1 MCEGFIP
8 VILPSVDPTAWAVL
22 TAAKAQSP
30 SSFTTFLEVIPS
42 SRCTHSVLAREERQ
56 ANSESFDMESLP
68 TGNLSRQRG
77 AGIVE
82 LVIVLAIASVISAF
96 ALLQIRSS
104 RSALRVQ
111 NSVRQLA
118 SYMEK
123 ARVDAVRRHGTS
135 TVSFSNTKTYAVT
148 MDFTNSGT
156 PTTRTFTFLDNV
168 QIASSE
174 LPNVTFNWRG
184 RTLTSGSSCVTTF
197 AVNDTMDHGLSVDVS
212 GSGDVTVENQQ
223 PTLPNV
229 TYNNTVNSSDNIDTR
244 LVVSGAT
251 TSDNTPCM
259 DLSGGGVGVDSGP
272 PSCNMHVNSS
282 SISIKKNGGGTGSFV
297 VSLNNPSLVVAS
309 FPSNLTVSPASQT
322 VSSGQSFS
330 VVSKNTLRGPYN
342 VTFTSQCGSSTTVKV
357 NVTN

>member
-1 MCEGFIP
+1 MKT
-8 VILPSVDPTAWAVL
+8 PTAE
-22 TAAKAQSP
+22 K
-30 SSFTTFLEVIPS
+30 
-42 SRCTHSVLAREERQ
+42 CGRE
-56 ANSESFDMESLP
+56 
-68 TGNLSRQRG
+68 RG

-82 LVIVLAIASVISAF
+82 LVTVVAIVSIVSAF
-96 ALLQIRSS
+96 ALIQIRSS

-135 TVSFSNTKTYAVT
+135 TVTFSNTTTYSVS
-148 MDFTNSGT
+148 MDFNNSGSAS
-156 PTTRTFTFLDNV
+156 TRTFRFQDGV
-168 QIASSE
+168 QLASSD

-197 AVNDTMDHGLSVDVS
+197 AVSDTMDHGLSVDVS

-223 PTLPNV
+223 PALPNV
-229 TYNNTVNSSDNIDTR
+229 TYNNTVNSSDSINSR
-244 LVVSGAT
+244 EVVTGTST
-251 TSDNTPCM
+251 TDNTPCM
-259 DLSGGGVGVDSGP
+259 DLSGGGIGADSGP
-272 PSCNMHVNSS
+272 PSCTIHVNSS
-282 SISIKKNGGGTGSFV
+282 SISIKKNGGGTGSIQV
-297 VSLNNPSLVVAS
+297 TMSNPSLVVAT

-322 VSSGQSFS
+322 VSSGQNYS

-342 VTFTSQCGSSTTVKV
+342 VTFTSQCGSSITVKV

>member
-1 MCEGFIP
+1 ME
-8 VILPSVDPTAWAVL
+8 ILIAE
-22 TAAKAQSP
+22 KR
-30 SSFTTFLEVIPS
+30 SSE
-42 SRCTHSVLAREERQ
+42 
-56 ANSESFDMESLP
+56 
-68 TGNLSRQRG
+68 RG
-77 AGIVE
+77 AGVAE
-82 LVIVLAIASVISAF
+82 LVIVLAIVVVVATFGFLEV
-96 ALLQIRSS
+96 RSS

-135 TVSFSNTKTYAVT
+135 SVSFSNTTTYAVT
-148 MDFTNSGT
+148 MDFNSSGST
-156 PTTRTFTFLDNV
+156 TTRTFSFQDGV
-168 QIASSE
+168 QLASAD

-197 AVNDTMDHGLSVDVS
+197 AVSDELEHGLSVDVS

-223 PTLPNV
+223 PTLPNL
-229 TYNNTVNSSDNIDTR
+229 TYTNSVNSSDSINSR

-251 TSDNTPCM
+251 TTDNTPCM
-259 DLSGGGVGVDSGP
+259 DLSGGGVSAESGP
-272 PSCNMHVNSS
+272 PSCSIHVNSS
-282 SISIKKNGGGTGSFV
+282 SISIRKNGGGTGSV
-297 VSLNNPSLVVAS
+297 LVSMNKATLVVAT

-330 VVSKNTLRGPYN
+330 IVSKNTLRGPYN
-342 VTFTSQCGSSTTVKV
+342 VTFTSQCGSSITVKV

>member
-1 MCEGFIP
+1 MDTQKVEQ
-8 VILPSVDPTAWAVL
+8 L
-22 TAAKAQSP
+22 
-30 SSFTTFLEVIPS
+30 
-42 SRCTHSVLAREERQ
+42 R
-56 ANSESFDMESLP
+56 SE
-68 TGNLSRQRG
+68 RG

-82 LVIVLAIASVISAF
+82 LVIVVALVAVVSAF
-96 ALLQIRSS
+96 ALMQVRSS

-123 ARVDAVRRHGTS
+123 ARIDAVRRHGTS
-135 TVSFSNTKTYAVT
+135 SVSFSDTRTYSVS
-148 MDFTNSGT
+148 MDFTNSGS
-156 PTTRTFTFLDNV
+156 PTTRTFTFQEGVNL
-168 QIASSE
+168 ASSE

-184 RTLTSGSSCVTTF
+184 RTLTAGSNCVTTF
-197 AVNDTMDHGLSVDVS
+197 AVHDALDNGLSVDVS

-229 TYNNTVNSSDNIDTR
+229 TYSSNVNSSDSINTR
-244 LVVSGAT
+244 EVVSGT
-251 TSDNTPCM
+251 TTTDNTPCM

-282 SISIKKNGGGTGSFV
+282 SISIRKNGGGTGSIL
-297 VSLNNPSLVVAS
+297 VSLNNPSLVVAT

-322 VSSGQSFS
+322 VSNGQTFS

-342 VTFTSQCGSSTTVKV
+342 VTFTSQCGSSVTVKV

>member
-1 MCEGFIP
+1 MER
-8 VILPSVDPTAWAVL
+8 SL
-22 TAAKAQSP
+22 TK
-30 SSFTTFLEVIPS
+30 
-42 SRCTHSVLAREERQ
+42 
-56 ANSESFDMESLP
+56 
-68 TGNLSRQRG
+68 NLSRQRG
-77 AGIVE
+77 AGIIE
-82 LVIVLAIASVISAF
+82 LVIVVAIASIVSAF

-135 TVSFSNTKTYAVT
+135 SVTFSNTRTYSVT
-148 MDFTNSGT
+148 MDFNNSGT
-156 PTTRTFTFLDNV
+156 TSTRTFTFQDNV
-168 QIASSE
+168 NLASSE

-197 AVNDTMDHGLSVDVS
+197 AVSDTMDHGLSVDVS

-229 TYNNTVNSSDNIDTR
+229 TYNNTVASSDSINTR
-244 LVVSGAT
+244 EVVSG
-251 TSDNTPCM
+251 TSTLDNTPCM
-259 DLSGGGVGVDSGP
+259 DLSGGGIGAESGP
-272 PSCNMHVNSS
+272 PSCSMHVNSS
-282 SISIKKNGGGTGSFV
+282 SISIRKNGGGTGSIQ
-297 VSLNNPSLVVAS
+297 VSMNNPSLVVAT

-322 VSSGQSFS
+322 VSTGQNFS

-342 VTFTSQCGSSTTVKV
+342 VTFTSTCGSSITVKV

>member
-1 MCEGFIP
+1 MER
-8 VILPSVDPTAWAVL
+8 SL
-22 TAAKAQSP
+22 TK
-30 SSFTTFLEVIPS
+30 
-42 SRCTHSVLAREERQ
+42 
-56 ANSESFDMESLP
+56 
-68 TGNLSRQRG
+68 NLSRQRG
-77 AGIVE
+77 AGIIE
-82 LVIVLAIASVISAF
+82 LVIVVAIASIISAF

-123 ARVDAVRRHGTS
+123 ARVDAVRRHATS
-135 TVSFSNTKTYAVT
+135 TVTFSDTRTYSVT
-148 MDFTNSGT
+148 MDFNNSGT
-156 PTTRTFTFLDNV
+156 TSTRTFTFQDKVNL
-168 QIASSE
+168 ASSE

-197 AVNDTMDHGLSVDVS
+197 AVSDTMDHGLSVDVS

-229 TYNNTVNSSDNIDTR
+229 TYNNTVTSSDSINTR
-244 LVVSGAT
+244 EVVTG
-251 TSDNTPCM
+251 TSTLDNTPCM
-259 DLSGGGVGVDSGP
+259 DLSGGGIGADSGP

-282 SISIKKNGGGTGSFV
+282 SITIRKNGGGTGSIQ
-297 VSLNNPSLVVAS
+297 VSMNNPTLVVAT
-309 FPSNLTVSPASQT
+309 FPSNLIVSPASQT
-322 VSSGQSFS
+322 VSSGQNFS

-342 VTFTSQCGSSTTVKV
+342 VTFTSQCGSSITVKV

>member
-1 MCEGFIP
+1 MER
-8 VILPSVDPTAWAVL
+8 SL
-22 TAAKAQSP
+22 TKNP
-30 SSFTTFLEVIPS
+30 
-42 SRCTHSVLAREERQ
+42 
-56 ANSESFDMESLP
+56 N
-68 TGNLSRQRG
+68 RQRG
-77 AGIVE
+77 AGIIE
-82 LVIVLAIASVISAF
+82 LVIVVAIASIISAF

-135 TVSFSNTKTYAVT
+135 TVTFSDTRTYSVT
-148 MDFTNSGT
+148 MDFNNSGT
-156 PTTRTFTFLDNV
+156 TSTRTFTFQDKVNL
-168 QIASSE
+168 ASSE

-197 AVNDTMDHGLSVDVS
+197 AVSDTMDHGLSVDVS

-229 TYNNTVNSSDNIDTR
+229 TYNNTVTSSDSINTR
-244 LVVSGAT
+244 EVVTG
-251 TSDNTPCM
+251 TSTLDNTPCM
-259 DLSGGGVGVDSGP
+259 DLSGGGIGADSGP

-282 SISIKKNGGGTGSFV
+282 SITIRKNGGGTGSIQ
-297 VSLNNPSLVVAS
+297 VSMNNPTLVVAT
-309 FPSNLTVSPASQT
+309 FPSNLIVSPASQT
-322 VSSGQSFS
+322 VSSGQNFS
-330 VVSKNTLRGPYN
+330 IVSKNTLRGPYN
-342 VTFTSQCGSSTTVKV
+342 VTFTSQCGSSITVKV

>member
-1 MCEGFIP
+1 MDRQ
-8 VILPSVDPTAWAVL
+8 VIGKRTRDSGV
-22 TAAKAQSP
+22 
-30 SSFTTFLEVIPS
+30 
-42 SRCTHSVLAREERQ
+42 
-56 ANSESFDMESLP
+56 
-68 TGNLSRQRG
+68 
-77 AGIVE
+77 GIVE
-82 LVIVLAIASVISAF
+82 LVVVMAIVGIVSAV

-135 TVSFSNTKTYAVT
+135 TVSFSDTRTYSVT
-148 MDFTNSGT
+148 MDFNNSGST
-156 PTTRTFTFLDNV
+156 STRTFTFLDDV
-168 QIASSE
+168 RLASSD

-184 RTLTSGSSCVTTF
+184 RTLTSGAACVTTF
-197 AVNDTMDHGLSVDVS
+197 AVSDTMDHGLSVDVS

-229 TYNNTVNSSDNIDTR
+229 SYNNTVTSSDKIDTR
-244 LVVSGAT
+244 LVVTG
-251 TSDNTPCM
+251 TSTLENTPCL

-272 PSCNMHVNSS
+272 PNCTIHVNSS
-282 SISIKKNGGGTGSFV
+282 SIAIRKNGGGTGSV
-297 VSLNNPSLVVAS
+297 LVTMSNPSLVVAT

-322 VSSGQSFS
+322 VSNGQTFS
-330 VVSKNTLRGPYN
+330 VLSKNTLRGPYN
-342 VTFTSQCGSSTTVKV
+342 VTFTSQCGSSVTIKV

>member
-1 MCEGFIP
+1 MET
-8 VILPSVDPTAWAVL
+8 PTAVN
-22 TAAKAQSP
+22 
-30 SSFTTFLEVIPS
+30 
-42 SRCTHSVLAREERQ
+42 RGRE
-56 ANSESFDMESLP
+56 
-68 TGNLSRQRG
+68 RG

-82 LVIVLAIASVISAF
+82 LVTVVAIVSIVSAF
-96 ALLQIRSS
+96 ALFLIRSS

-135 TVSFSNTKTYAVT
+135 TVVFSDTRTYSVT
-148 MDFTNSGT
+148 MDFNNGGS
-156 PTTRTFTFLDNV
+156 PTTRTFTFQEGV
-168 QIASSE
+168 QLASSD

-184 RTLTSGSSCVTTF
+184 RTLTAGSSCVTTF
-197 AVNDTMDHGLSVDVS
+197 AVSDSMDHGLSVDVS

-229 TYNNTVNSSDNIDTR
+229 TYNNTVSSSDSIDSR
-244 LVVSGAT
+244 LVVTGAT
-251 TSDNTPCM
+251 TLDNTPCM
-259 DLSGGGVGVDSGP
+259 DLSGGGVGADSGP
-272 PSCNMHVNSS
+272 PSCNIHVNSS
-282 SISIKKNGGGTGSFV
+282 SISIKKNGGGTGSIL
-297 VSLNNPSLVVAS
+297 VSMNNPSLVVAS

-322 VSSGQSFS
+322 VSTGQNFS

-342 VTFTSQCGSSTTVKV
+342 VTFTSQCGSSITVKV